1 MKTIKQP
8 LKVVDT
14 TEETLTIEGYV
25 AIFGD
30 ETHRDF
36 DGEYFHDGTLFDS
49 GYTKVNAV
57 VTDWEHGQEPDMDER
72 GQELNQPG
80 RHDPLGL
87 LDWTTARKDNVGI
100 LARAV
105 LNRREWYVKELVEPL
120 ALAGMLGGSSEAVPG
135 KVVKNSGRIDVWPLM
150 RYALTVT
157 PADPRQITE
166 HQIQLVKSL
175 TNRYPA
181 LKALTQ
187 AGQTYTIAPGVTTRH
202 LSINPALQGTSGD
215 WADAGT
221 FVMPPGYPPDTF
233 KVQGEVIRVYSGD
246 NVSIGTQIKTDGS
259 QSDTVATQEGGQ
271 LQAASAP
278 ATATP
283 EGKTDDDELTPA
295 QVQVISTAI
304 QTLIATLKE
313 QGL

>member
-30 ETHRDF
+30 EQHRDF

-57 VTDWEHGQEPDMDER
+57 VTDWEHGQEPDMDEQ

-87 LDWTTARKDNVGI
+87 LDWTTARNDGI
-100 LARAV
+100 GMLARAV
-105 LNRREWYVKELVEPL
+105 LNRREWYVRELVEPL
-120 ALAGMLGGSSEAVPG
+120 AMAGMLGGSSEAVPG

-166 HQIQLVKSL
+166 HQIMLVKSL
-175 TNRYPA
+175 ANKYPA

-187 AGQTYTIAPGVTTRH
+187 AEQTIAMAPGVPTRH
-202 LSINPALQGTSGD
+202 AAINPTLQNDVSE
-215 WADAGT
+215 WSASN
-221 FVMPPGYPPDTF
+221 FVIPPGYPVEKF
-233 KVQGEVIRVYSGD
+233 KVHGGVIRVYSGD
-246 NVSIGTQIKTDGS
+246 NVSIETQIKTDGS
-259 QSDTVATQEGGQ
+259 QSDTVATQEGEQ

-283 EGKTDDDELTPA
+283 EDKTGDDELTPE
-295 QVQVISTAI
+295 QVQVIGTAI
-304 QTLIATLKE
+304 QTFIATLKE